1 MSSSEVSRTRVEWL
15 DSLKGILIVFVVV
28 GHFILPVHNA
38 GEPISITYDI
48 IYMFHMPLFVF
59 VSGLLGKHV
68 IDGSG
73 HLRINK
79 ILTYCLIG
87 ILYGFFLR
95 LMEGSSLSLTSLLS
109 FSSAPWYVIC
119 LASWMILVP
128 FFDRLKPA
136 YGMTIAVV
144 ISLISTVQH
153 EQTDY
158 FALSRTAHF
167 LPYYFGGYYLSTS
180 DLSKLREGKNRVFA
194 IFIALFATGIFL
206 CIRESI
212 SDCYYLVYGNTS
224 GDLPILYAAIGYAI
238 LSLLG
243 IALSI
248 GCIAAAP
255 KKNRLLRFLGERTLQ
270 IYILHRFI
278 RGALALTGFYDI
290 ILESTNSLGIVLVFL
305 LMASFFTCL
314 VSTIPIFTWG
324 SKKLLSLNWKPMIR
338 GD

>member
-15 DSLKGILIVFVVV
+15 DSLKGILIVLVVV
-28 GHFILPVHNA
+28 GHFILPVHKV
-38 GEPISITYDI
+38 GEPISITYDT

-59 VSGLLGKHV
+59 VSGLFGKHV

-136 YGMTIAVV
+136 YGITIAVV

-153 EQTDY
+153 EQTD
-158 FALSRTAHF
+158 FLALSRTAHF

-180 DLSKLREGKNRVFA
+180 DLSKIRDSKVRVFA
-194 IFIALFATGIFL
+194 IVFAVFATGIFL

-212 SDCYYLVYGNTS
+212 SDYFFLVYGNTS
-224 GDLPILYAAIGYAI
+224 GNLPILNAVIGYII
-238 LSLLG
+238 LNLLG

-255 KKNRLLRFLGERTLQ
+255 KRNRLLKFLGERTLQ
-270 IYILHRFI
+270 IYILHRFV
-278 RGALALTGFYDI
+278 RGALQIGGFYDLMLGSI
-290 ILESTNSLGIVLVFL
+290 DSACLTLCILL
-305 LMASFFTCL
+305 LLSFATCF
-314 VSTIPIFTWG
+314 VSTVPSLTWL
-324 SKKLLSLNWKPMIR
+324 SKKLLSLSWKPIIR
-338 GD
+338 GN

>member
-15 DSLKGILIVFVVV
+15 DSLKGILIVLVVV

-153 EQTDY
+153 EQTDF

-167 LPYYFGGYYLSTS
+167 LPYFFGGYYLSTS

-194 IFIALFATGIFL
+194 IFIALFAAGIFL

-255 KKNRLLRFLGERTLQ
+255 KKSRLLRFLGERTLQ

-278 RGALALTGFYDI
+278 RGALSLGGVYDM
-290 ILESTNSLGIVLVFL
+290 ILEGTNNLGIVLVAL
-305 LMASFFTCL
+305 LLASFFTCL
-314 VSTIPIFTWG
+314 VSTIPIFTLG
-324 SKKLLSLNWKPMIR
+324 SKKLLSLSWKPLIR
-338 GD
+338 CD